1 MKDIVVIFYL
11 CILSS
16 GLVKSQNL
24 TYVAKVDPKSY
35 AQADYSCNKNENS
48 CFNFPSNVRM
58 LGVAYDPAGYYV
70 QVGEIIIKDSKNLS
84 LRDSIIF
91 FKLDFNNCQATYL
104 KSIVS
109 HEITT
114 ITSMFYIDY
123 KGQYYI
129 GALEKNI
136 FSNSYGVL
144 KSNADTLKLL
154 INFYATDILFVDNI
168 VLVTDGANKKIIT
181 CDTNFNALRFNDSP
195 DSIRA
200 FNNLSLLH
208 IDCDSSV
215 ILLSGVLA
223 TYQEIYTMGASAPT
237 GTIIYHYD
245 YKNNKLINPICT
257 LFENTPLAWGLNSLT
272 SDSEFLAS
280 DPECDLLIDLDRNN
294 STGLLPYDYKDN
306 TNTCYDYDSVPICDH
321 DVYIHTSFPLD
332 SIRLCIHDRRNSID
346 EKLYTKSLPSGFQ
359 FLQRSD
365 SCWIITKSGASDLEY
380 SQALK
385 EIFYYNHAA
394 QIVSGQRK
402 ISIQGFNS
410 LKSGTVVFAYLTI
423 GKKVFAGVDN
433 SISVCD
439 TTLDFSMFDHLG
451 IGIDTN
457 GKWMPGGLPYNQM
470 FSAINMKYG
479 TYQYIVQDLYCNS
492 DTAFLEIQK
501 TKGMRFDFGLDQ
513 MICNGDTIFYSI
525 KDTSPFQK
533 IILNGKEIGSPFK
546 IYSTGQ
552 YIINLQGKDGC
563 SFSDTLNVNKSNQ
576 FYIQNLN
583 QQLCSNEKLKY
594 KNNLYGAGETIQD
607 TISPTIGCDTIKK
620 IYLEEVLNPNLKA
633 AIKICAD
640 QVHEYKN
647 KSYSPGSTIFDTL
660 RSLVSCDTFLELNII
675 AFPQEK
681 INLKADTII
690 CKNETVEIQANTN
703 FQSYKWSTGEDKS
716 SIQVRSGTYTL
727 TVTDVN
733 GCKVNSS
740 ITIKESPQIQ
750 YSAIPMDPIC
760 PEDLGS
766 IEIKNLQ
773 GGTAP
778 FEYYLNGKKVSL
790 SALDNLNS
798 GLYIFKAID
807 SENCEVSDTIRIL
820 DAATFDV
827 VFDDQIELEEGE
839 SHSLTFPNQNPKIES
854 IQVSPNSDVVIQ
866 NGIELKFSPKEDIT
880 YTLTF
885 TDERG
890 CELIKTITFTI
901 KRNEG
906 FYPPTIF
913 SPNGDN
919 INDTWQPTYGN
930 VYTLVSAS
938 IYDRWGEQV
947 YYSNDPSTGWNGNH
961 KTQPCNPGVYVYLI
975 ELRHRDGSVKKFSGD
990 LGLIR

>member
-1 MKDIVVIFYL
+1 
-11 CILSS
+11 
-16 GLVKSQNL
+16 VKSQNL
-24 TYVAKVDPKSY
+24 TYLAKVDPKFYTHS
-35 AQADYSCNKNENS
+35 DYNCNKNES
-48 CFNFPSNVRM
+48 TCFNFPSNVRM

-70 QVGEIIIKDSKNLS
+70 QVGEIQILDSKGLS

-91 FKLDFNNCQATYL
+91 FKLDFNNCQATYI

-114 ITSMFYIDY
+114 IGSLFYIDY
-123 KGQYYI
+123 KGQYYLD
-129 GALEKNI
+129 ALAKKFPTNL
-136 FSNSYGVL
+136 YGMFRTD
-144 KSNADTLKLL
+144 SDTFKLLKLT
-154 INFYATDILFVDNI
+154 NYYANDILFIDNI
-168 VLVTDGANKKIIT
+168 ILSIDWYNKKIIT
-181 CDTNFNALRFNDSP
+181 CDTNFNALKFNDFP
-195 DSIRA
+195 DSVRA
-200 FNNLSLLH
+200 FHNLTLLH

-215 ILLSGVLA
+215 VLLSGVLA
-223 TYQEIYTMGASAPT
+223 TYQEINTMGASAPT
-237 GTIIYHYD
+237 GSIIYHYD

-257 LFENTPLAWGLNSLT
+257 LFENTPRAWGLTSLS

-306 TNTCYDYDSVPICDH
+306 TNTCYDFDSVPICDL

-346 EKLYTKSLPSGFQ
+346 EKLYTKSLLSGFQ
-359 FLQRSD
+359 FIQRTD
-365 SCWIITKSGASDLEY
+365 SCWIISKSGASDLEY

-385 EIFYYNHAA
+385 EIFYYNHST
-394 QIVSGQRK
+394 QIVSGLRK

-410 LKSGTVVFAYLTI
+410 LKSGTVVYAYLTI
-423 GKKVFAGVDN
+423 GKKVFAGKDKR
-433 SISVCD
+433 ITVCD

-457 GKWMPGGLPYNQM
+457 GLWMPGGLPYKQK
-470 FSAINMKYG
+470 FSSLNMNYG

-501 TKGMRFDFGLDQ
+501 TKGMRFDFGPDQ
-513 MICNGDTIFYSI
+513 MICNGDSLLYSI

-533 IILNGKEIGSPFK
+533 IVLNGKEISSPFK

-552 YIINLQGKDGC
+552 YIINLQSKDGC
-563 SFSDTLNVNKSNQ
+563 SFSDTLNVKKSNQ

-620 IYLEEVLNPNLKA
+620 IYLEEVLNPNIKA
-633 AIKICAD
+633 TIEICAD
-640 QVHEYKN
+640 QAHEYKN
-647 KSYSPGSTIFDTL
+647 KSYPSGSIIFDTL

-716 SIQVRSGTYTL
+716 SIQVGSGTYTL

-733 GCKVNSS
+733 GCNVNSS
-740 ITIKESPQIQ
+740 ITIKESPPIQ
-750 YSAIPMDPIC
+750 YSAIPMDPLC
-760 PEDLGS
+760 PEDKGS
-766 IEIKNLQ
+766 IEITNLQ

-778 FEYYLNGKKVSL
+778 LEYYLNGKKVSL
-790 SALDNLNS
+790 SALDYLNS
-798 GLYIFKAID
+798 GIYIFKAID
-807 SENCEVSDTIRIL
+807 SENCEVSDTIQIL
-820 DAATFDV
+820 DAAIFDV

-839 SHSLTFPNQNPKIES
+839 SHSLTFPNQNPKIAS

-866 NGIELKFSPKEDIT
+866 NGTELKFSPKEDIT
-880 YTLTF
+880 YTITF

-930 VYTLVSAS
+930 VYTLVSAT
-938 IYDRWGEQV
+938 IFDRWGEQV
-947 YYSNDPSTGWNGNH
+947 YYTNNPSVEWNGTY
-961 KTQPCNPGVYVYLI
+961 KSQQCNPGVYVYLI

-990 LGLIR
+990 VGLIR